1 MAKSPEEAE
10 RAGKEYAKKA
20 YQNSSN
26 PEERVANHARAV
38 SAFRSAA
45 NNYAKIGN
53 RVGENASRVSAANHA
68 TEVAEHKSAYA
79 SRMTTAT
86 HKPLDIKAAH
96 GAARDAHRE
105 AAGMQRD
112 VGHDAEHHIRA
123 ADDHAK
129 LAKSKSPKEAALTKL
144 GGGINSQ
151 AHQRAHSAG
160 VSVEAKAASGEAAR
174 REFAGASDKELYG
187 LHEKAHGLHKEAAAT
202 HPDRAMRSIH
212 RDEARGHASAM
223 GMLKAGIDKGEKVTL
238 NRELAKGA
246 VSEYIGKKVQEANK
260 SKANEMSKAAHIVS
274 GQAKEAGAG
283 ASKSSHKFAGETH
296 LEAAKLQKVAGNPV
310 AEARHLAKAGE
321 HASNAGGAWDE
332 AKHPRDKDGK
342 FGG

>member
-1 MAKSPEEAE
+1 MKSPNSTHEAHYRVIRVGRNQYDKQAYRYGSKQWQSQGVVPRTEAYSWKQSRIEEAKQHE
-10 RAGKEYAKKA
+10 AWEHRDIL
-20 YQNSSN
+20 S
-26 PEERVANHARAV
+26 PE
-38 SAFRSAA
+38 
-45 NNYAKIGN
+45 
-53 RVGENASRVSAANHA
+53 
-68 TEVAEHKSAYA
+68 
-79 SRMTTAT
+79 
-86 HKPLDIKAAH
+86 
-96 GAARDAHRE
+96 
-105 AAGMQRD
+105 
-112 VGHDAEHHIRA
+112 
-123 ADDHAK
+123 
-129 LAKSKSPKEAALTKL
+129 EAALTKL

>member
-1 MAKSPEEAE
+1 M
-10 RAGKEYAKKA
+10 
-20 YQNSSN
+20 
-26 PEERVANHARAV
+26 
-38 SAFRSAA
+38 
-45 NNYAKIGN
+45 
-53 RVGENASRVSAANHA
+53 
-68 TEVAEHKSAYA
+68 
-79 SRMTTAT
+79 
-86 HKPLDIKAAH
+86 
-96 GAARDAHRE
+96 
-105 AAGMQRD
+105 
-112 VGHDAEHHIRA
+112 
-123 ADDHAK
+123 
-129 LAKSKSPKEAALTKL
+129 KSPKSTHEAHYRVIRVGRNQYDKQAYRYGSKQWQSQGVVPRTEAYSWKQSRIEEAKQHEAWEHRDILSPEEAALTKL

-151 AHQRAHSAG
+151 AHQRAHSAEL
-160 VSVEAKAASGEAAR
+160 SVEAKAASGEAAR
-174 REFAGASDKELYG
+174 REFAGASDK
-187 LHEKAHGLHKEAAAT
+187 
-202 HPDRAMRSIH
+202 
-212 RDEARGHASAM
+212 
-223 GMLKAGIDKGEKVTL
+223 
-238 NRELAKGA
+238 ELAKGA